1 MGARDH
7 SARVAGLV
15 LAAGSGRRFGSPKQ
29 LAALHGRPL
38 LEHALLAMAGAACL
52 DEVVVV
58 LRTVVTADRP
68 AVDDEAQAATSAPLI
83 ATRASDRSTRNGP
96 ITGSI

>member
-1 MGARDH
+1 MYFFVVPESPAP
-7 SARVAGLV
+7 VA
-15 LAAGSGRRFGSPKQ
+15 AAVTDV
-29 LAALHGRPL
+29 
-38 LEHALLAMAGAACL
+38 

-96 ITGSI
+96 IAGSI